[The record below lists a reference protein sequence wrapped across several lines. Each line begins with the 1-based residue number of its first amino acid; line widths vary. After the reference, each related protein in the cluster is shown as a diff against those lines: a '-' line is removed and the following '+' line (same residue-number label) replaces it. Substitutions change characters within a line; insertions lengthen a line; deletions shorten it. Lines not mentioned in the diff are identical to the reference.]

1 MMIELIILAYLKTEL
16 TVPVFMEIPREKP
29 SEFVLIEKTGSS
41 VENFVVESMFAVQS
55 YSTSLYNAAALNE
68 EVKAAMLN
76 AVVLDEIASVDLNSD
91 YNFTDGAA
99 GQYRYQ
105 AVFDITHY

>member
-16 TVPVFMEIPREKP
+16 SVPVVMEIPREKP

-41 VENFVVESMFAVQS
+41 VENFVVDSMFAIQS

-91 YNFTDGAA
+91 YNFTDGGAA
-99 GQYRYQ
+99 EYRYQ